1 MITGQL
7 QFFFGKAGRGQ
18 EFLDRKMGK
27 LYNLGTS
34 DIDNGKKTGAS
45 GLYHSDWI
53 FHTPSLIE
61 SWGRPRVEIECQEL
75 RQFFDTERAGSDS
88 DRLKQ
93 SVRKLPVCLF
103 DLSQST
109 LIRLIECLR

>member
-1 MITGQL
+1 M
-7 QFFFGKAGRGQ
+7 R
-18 EFLDRKMGK
+18 E

-53 FHTPSLIE
+53 FQAPAFIE
-61 SWGRPRVEIECQEL
+61 SWGWPRVELECEEL

-93 SVRKLPVCLF
+93 SVRKLPVCHF

-109 LIRLIECLR
+109 LIRLIEVLRQFRQSMP